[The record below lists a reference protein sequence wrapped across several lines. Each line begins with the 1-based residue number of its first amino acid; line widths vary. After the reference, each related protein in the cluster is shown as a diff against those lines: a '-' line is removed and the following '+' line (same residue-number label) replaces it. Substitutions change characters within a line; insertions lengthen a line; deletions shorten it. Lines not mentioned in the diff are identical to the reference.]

1 MVFLGRGKLLI
12 RNAKLFCLQRQNAV
26 GPYAEAKIYLGLQI
40 KFLELFGEISEHLGC
55 WERIELLVLPLQV
68 LYLPGRELVRGGE
81 QSHLRKNKTRL

>member
-1 MVFLGRGKLLI
+1 MQNF
-12 RNAKLFCLQRQNAV
+12 FLQRQNSV